1 MSHSIR
7 ITARHQTEKLNIA
20 GGEYRVL
27 VPGTQT
33 NGTYAII
40 EMSVPPGAGP
50 VPHAHPDF
58 EEIFFVLE
66 GELNFYTQEGSTLV
80 QKGDTVVIPK
90 GGSIHNFKNLAEQT
104 AKLLCTVIPAGL
116 DQFFTEAAAYL
127 ETQPV
132 DPHEMKQFLQTLSE
146 KYGQQ
151 LYPPDYWENHII

>member
-1 MSHSIR
+1 MKHNIR
-7 ITARHQTEKLNIA
+7 INPYDKTEKLNIA
-20 GGEYRVL
+20 GGTYRVL

-33 NGTYAII
+33 NDSYAVI

-58 EEIFFVLE
+58 EELFFVLE
-66 GELNFYTQEGSTLV
+66 GELTFYTKEGSTLV

-90 GGSIHNFKNLAEQT
+90 GGMVHNFKNLAEQP
-104 AKLLCTVIPAGL
+104 AKLLCTVMPAGL

-127 ETQPV
+127 ETQP
-132 DPHEMKQFLQTLSE
+132 DNATEMKQFLQTLAE

-151 LYPPDYWENHII
+151 LYPADYWETII

>member
-1 MSHSIR
+1 MKPSIR
-7 ITARHQTEKLNIA
+7 ITAHKQTEKLNIA

-27 VPGTQT
+27 VPGRQT
-33 NGTYAII
+33 KNSYAII

-66 GELNFYTQEGSTLV
+66 GELNFYTKEGSTVV

-90 GGSIHNFKNLAEQT
+90 GGMVHNFKNLADQP
-104 AKLLCTVIPAGL
+104 AKLLCAVIPAGL

-127 ETQPV
+127 ETQPG
-132 DPHEMKQFLQTLSE
+132 DPGGMKQFLQTLSE

-151 LYPPDYWENHII
+151 LYPPDYWEQHK

>member
-1 MSHSIR
+1 MNPDIR
-7 ITARHQTEKLNIA
+7 ITAHSQTDKLNIA

-33 NGTYAII
+33 NGSYAII
-40 EMSVPPGAGP
+40 KMSVPPGAGP

-58 EEIFFVLE
+58 EELFFVLE
-66 GELNFYTQEGSTLV
+66 GQLNFYTKEGSTVV

-90 GGSIHNFKNLAEQT
+90 GGMIHNFKNLADQP
-104 AKLLCTVIPAGL
+104 AKLLCTVMPAGL

-127 ETQPV
+127 ETQP
-132 DPHEMKQFLQTLSE
+132 DNATEMKQFLQTLAE

-151 LYPPDYWENHII
+151 LYPADYWETII

>member
-1 MSHSIR
+1 MSPNIR
-7 ITARHQTEKLNIA
+7 ITAHSQTEKLNIA

-33 NGTYAII
+33 NGSYAII
-40 EMSVPPGAGP
+40 EMAVPPGAGP
-50 VPHAHPDF
+50 VPHAHPGF

-66 GELNFYTQEGSTLV
+66 GELNFYTKEGSTVV

-90 GGSIHNFKNLAEQT
+90 GGMVHNFKNLADQP

-127 ETQPV
+127 QTQPG
-132 DPHEMKQFLQTLSE
+132 DAEAMKQYMQTLSE

-151 LYPPDYWENHII
+151 LFPPDYWNKT

>member
-1 MSHSIR
+1 MTQNVQINKH
-7 ITARHQTEKLNIA
+7 HQAEKLNIA
-20 GGEYRVL
+20 GGAYRVL
-27 VPGTQT
+27 VPGKQT
-33 NGTYAII
+33 NDSYAII

-66 GELNFYTQEGSTLV
+66 GTLHFYTKEGSTLV

-90 GGSIHNFKNLAEQT
+90 GGSIHNFKNLADQP

-116 DQFFTEAAAYL
+116 DQFFTEAATYL
-127 ETQPV
+127 ETKPGNTA
-132 DPHEMKQFLQTLSE
+132 EMKQFLQALSE

-151 LYPPDYWENHII
+151 LYPPDYWENHK

>member
-1 MSHSIR
+1 MNTNIR
-7 ITARHQTEKLNIA
+7 ITVHSQTEKLNIA

-33 NGTYAII
+33 SDSYAII

-66 GELNFYTQEGSTLV
+66 GTLHFYTQEGSTLV

-90 GGSIHNFKNLAEQT
+90 GGRIHNFKNLADQP
-104 AKLLCTVIPAGL
+104 AKLLCTVVPAGL

-127 ETQPV
+127 ETQPG
-132 DPHEMKQFLQTLSE
+132 DAEAMKQYMQTLSE

-151 LYPPDYWENHII
+151 LFPPDYWEAHK

>member
-1 MSHSIR
+1 MNNNIR
-7 ITARHQTEKLNIA
+7 INKHEQSEKLNIA
-20 GGEYRVL
+20 GGAYRVL

-33 NGTYAII
+33 NDSYAII

-50 VPHAHPDF
+50 VPHEHPGF

-66 GELNFYTQEGSTLV
+66 GQLTFYTQEGSTLV

-90 GGSIHNFKNLAEQT
+90 GGMIHNFKNLADQP

-116 DQFFTEAAAYL
+116 EQFFTEAAAYL
-127 ETQPV
+127 ETPQE
-132 DPHEMKQFLQTLSE
+132 DALAIKQHMQILSE

-151 LYPPDYWENHII
+151 LYPPDYWQNHK

>member
-1 MSHSIR
+1 MNHNIR
-7 ITARHQTEKLNIA
+7 INAHDQAQKLNIA

-33 NGTYAII
+33 DGNYAII

-66 GELNFYTQEGSTLV
+66 GQLTFYTQEGSTLV
-80 QKGDTVVIPK
+80 QKGDTIVIPK
-90 GGSIHNFKNLAEQT
+90 GGMVHNFKNLADQP
-104 AKLLCTVIPAGL
+104 AKLLCTVMPAGL
-116 DQFFTEAAAYL
+116 DQFFTDAAVYMETPPDDAAAI
-127 ETQPV
+127 
-132 DPHEMKQFLQTLSE
+132 KQHMQTLSE

-151 LYPPDYWENHII
+151 LYPPDYWENNK

>member
-1 MSHSIR
+1 MKKNINITSHS
-7 ITARHQTEKLNIA
+7 QTEKLNIA
-20 GGEYRVL
+20 GGAYRVL

-33 NGTYAII
+33 NDSYAII

-50 VPHAHPDF
+50 VPHEHPDF

-66 GELNFYTQEGSTLV
+66 GQLTFYTQEGSTLV

-90 GGSIHNFKNLAEQT
+90 GGMIHNFKNLADQH

-127 ETQPV
+127 ETPPE
-132 DPHEMKQFLQTLSE
+132 DAAAIKQYMQMLSE

-151 LYPPDYWENHII
+151 LYPPDYWETLK

>member
-1 MSHSIR
+1 MNTNIR
-7 ITARHQTEKLNIA
+7 IMAHSQAEKLNIA
-20 GGEYRVL
+20 GGEYRIL

-33 NGTYAII
+33 DGSYAII

-66 GELNFYTQEGSTLV
+66 GELNFYAKEGSTVV

-90 GGSIHNFKNLAEQT
+90 GGMVHNFKNLADQP

-127 ETQPV
+127 ETQPG
-132 DPHEMKQFLQTLSE
+132 DAEAMKQYMQTLSE

-151 LYPPDYWENHII
+151 LFPPDYWEKHK